1 MIDKEELTWPGA
13 DKLIKDGFKDEILPE
28 LDVYLKTGEVNH
40 LKINTDPRYVF
51 QRENSPEHDKIEFE
65 FIERLNRIELEK
77 IPMTTQFKAIVEGP
91 AGVGKTTFIKY
102 CLGSF
107 RLEKAGRNTPVL
119 ILWFNHKYKRDPVI
133 LSLAKQ
139 IAKTLNKVIDD
150 SSDANDNEEFIAE
163 KFRPL
168 ITIAE
173 KINNGFEPQEW
184 ECKRFIQ
191 FFLETFRET
200 KGFVVLVHDDID
212 QIRTLPTRENDRR
225 ILTEIFSSFITEEW
239 FRCIDVL
246 IIATRPNTVA
256 DYARIHDIRPDFDHF
271 KIKKVDLHK
280 AISERLQYTQGAF
293 NRSKIKTQIA
303 SSYKLATNRRNFS
316 HDGPD
321 WWVLGDELTVS
332 VPFYNQKSSKEACR
346 VLSNAV
352 SLVTDAFVGTG
363 SIAEEL
369 STAKIVGKRGTEA
382 VRILKHL
389 CGMSMRRAVVL
400 TRALVTYPGIRKD
413 FNSLV
418 GESNEVKR
426 VRAYTLIDSLVDSS
440 LSGEMENSFI
450 LNVFDRSYY
459 RAQSERGPAQDS
471 FFFPFVLHFL
481 ERKFPGDIEKVIA
494 GQHEFGEYFFVSK
507 DWIFAELGKLGFSE
521 ERIEDGV
528 THGKEVGLFVAS
540 IDANDEVIGYYVNA
554 NLLKAHVFLLCE
566 AAYIDN
572 CAKYHSLI
580 ESQPKTVGYKPEDL
594 AHRIRN
600 STLFLKWLRDQ
611 ESSFFAHLQSVSMG
625 GVLSELNI
633 PSIFSLA
640 FMEYHARI
648 TNLPNL
654 DYDGVKDAICD
665 FEALFCVELKTLGT
679 NLSVTN
685 PPI

>member
-28 LDVYLKTGEVNH
+28 LDVYLKTEEVNR
-40 LKINTDPRYVF
+40 LGSGTDPRYVF
-51 QRENSPEHDKIEFE
+51 QRENPSEHDEIESI
-65 FIERLNRIELEK
+65 FIERLNTIELEK
-77 IPMTTQFKAIVEGP
+77 IPKTTQFKAIVEGP
-91 AGVGKTTFIKY
+91 AGVGKTTFIRY
-102 CLGSF
+102 CLGKF
-107 RLEKAGRNTPVL
+107 RFEKARRNTPVL
-119 ILWFNHKYKRDPVI
+119 ILWFNHKYKRDPLF

-139 IAKTLNKVIDD
+139 IANTLNRFIDD
-150 SSDANDNEEFIAE
+150 FSDANGNGELIEE
-163 KFRPL
+163 KFRPF
-168 ITIAE
+168 IAKAKE
-173 KINNGFEPQEW
+173 IGDGVEPTES
-184 ECKRFIQ
+184 ESKRFIQ
-191 FFLETFRET
+191 SFLEAFRET

-212 QIRTLPTRENDRR
+212 QIRTFPTRGYETRV
-225 ILTEIFSSFITEEW
+225 LLEIFSAFITEDW

-246 IIATRPNTVA
+246 IIATRPNTLA
-256 DYARIHDIRPDFDHF
+256 DYVKIHDIRNDFEPF

-293 NRSKIKTQIA
+293 NRSKIKTQIT
-303 SSYKLATNRRNFS
+303 SSYKLPTDRRNFLV
-316 HDGPD
+316 DGPD
-321 WWVLGDELTVS
+321 YWLLSDQSTVS

-363 SIAEEL
+363 SIADEL

-382 VRILKHL
+382 FRILKHL

-440 LSGEMENSFI
+440 LSGKMENPFI
-450 LNVFDRSYY
+450 SNVFERTYY
-459 RAQSERGPAQDS
+459 RSQGERDPVRDS
-471 FFFPFVLHFL
+471 FFLPFVLHFL
-481 ERKFPGDIEKVIA
+481 ERKFPDDIAKVIA
-494 GQHEFGEYFFVSK
+494 GKHEFGEYFFVSK
-507 DWIFAELGKLGFSE
+507 DWIFVELAKLGFSE
-521 ERIEDGV
+521 ERIENGV
-528 THGKEVGLFVAS
+528 AHGKEVGLFVPS
-540 IDANDEVIGYYVNA
+540 LDAKDQVIGYYVNA

-572 CAKYHSLI
+572 CAKYHSLF
-580 ESQPKTVGYKPEDL
+580 ESQPKTVGYRPEDL
-594 AHRIRN
+594 SHRIRN

-611 ESSFFAHLQSVSMG
+611 ESSFFAGLQSVSTG
-625 GVLSELNI
+625 GVISELNI
-633 PSIFSLA
+633 PSVFSLA

-654 DYDGVKDAICD
+654 DYGGVKEAICD
-665 FEALFCVELKTLGT
+665 FEALFSVELKTLSY
-679 NLSVTN
+679 NLSMTN
-685 PPI
+685 PAT